1 MLGRVTELD
10 DAVKA
15 PIPGTVESIRYMR
28 NRNPGTGTSPVSGLN
43 WTLSSLP
50 ATLLAIWTSGRTNTL
65 TVPGYKVSRAPH
77 EREHPAWNAKLVST
91 LKSTNSKEFFQL
103 RTLMILQSSSGG
115 STRTRFSRLW
125 IHEGA
130 QNTISR
136 CLQSSG

>member
-65 TVPGYKVSRAPH
+65 TVPGYKVSHAPH
-77 EREHPAWNAKLVST
+77 EGNILRGMPNWSPLS
-91 LKSTNSKEFFQL
+91 SQPIPRNSF
-103 RTLMILQSSSGG
+103 
-115 STRTRFSRLW
+115 
-125 IHEGA
+125 
-130 QNTISR
+130 N
-136 CLQSSG
+136 